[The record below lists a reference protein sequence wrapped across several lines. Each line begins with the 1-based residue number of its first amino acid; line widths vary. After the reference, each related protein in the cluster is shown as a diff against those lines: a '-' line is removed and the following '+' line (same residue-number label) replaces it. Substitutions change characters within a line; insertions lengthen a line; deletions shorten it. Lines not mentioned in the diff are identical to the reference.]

1 MRKWH
6 VFLLILACGL
16 VPAMGGTAQGQTDSG
31 GASGRKV
38 LRRVDPRYPEVAKKM
53 NLGGTV
59 KVVASVGADGNVRKV
74 EPVGG
79 SPLLVEAA
87 QSAISQWKF
96 VPGNDSR
103 EVVELH
109 FNP

>member
-6 VFLLILACGL
+6 VFLLILACCL
-16 VPAMGGTAQGQTDSG
+16 VPAMRGTAQGQTESG
-31 GASGRKV
+31 GGSGRKV